1 MAELFTSL
9 DAFAHDWFGW
19 ILARSVTFAVAFV
32 VIVPAALLLGR
43 LRWLSAH
50 DVSLALLLPV
60 LLSLLPAEQWLPA
73 SWPST
78 LPAAV
83 HGLAG
88 SGSETESLAAP
99 TPGPLELLAADGTPV
114 PTLENPIQGSPDAR
128 FAADGPSE
136 WSFAAVGTVTWA
148 LLVWSLWCLGYA
160 VALVRRQRRVERFL
174 VETSEPANPDLRTL
188 LADCR
193 AAVGIRR
200 EVQLRTSDE
209 LPSPATTGLRRP
221 AVFLPLGEAD
231 RLSPQQLRFVL
242 LHELTHVRR
251 ADVVVEGLL
260 RCLRAAFFFHPAA
273 WLTVPLVHRWREL
286 ACDEAALARS
296 GSTDRA
302 QSAQAL
308 LTFAAPARDL
318 ARDRLAVAHLLDHGE
333 TMKTR
338 IQRLLDPSRRPRAGI
353 DARGVLAATV
363 LCGVALTAARAQQA
377 VQAPATPE
385 ERPAAVRDETTG
397 KQAAS
402 PEQVQID
409 AAIRAGTR
417 WLLDRQEEDGRFGL
431 GVTPRDKPR
440 DHNDAFT
447 TGLAIQAL
455 LPELQGP
462 DAERVR
468 GALARAAS
476 WLIGQQDD
484 KGKFGG
490 DDGLTM
496 AYGHAQALRG
506 LSMLQ
511 QVAPADPLLA
521 AIQKG
526 VGYAEYHRNPY
537 SGWRYHPRDGDND
550 SKITGLM
557 LLALLEAQEAGAEL
571 PKQTVELGRM
581 VLEELTDPETGRTG
595 FVQRGSEMSRFVWKN
610 DDFPRTYSEEPT
622 AINLLVS
629 FESGDDLLESR
640 SMQRA
645 VGLLVNRPPLWSRE
659 KGSIDYSY
667 WQYAAEALHHLE
679 GFQRDLWRKRLV
691 TELAEHQSEAGYW
704 PAVDAWSAPGMENW
718 TTAAALVA
726 LRSIR

>member
-1 MAELFTSL
+1 MADLLLSL
-9 DAFAHDWFGW
+9 DGFAHDWLGW
-19 ILARSVTFAVAFV
+19 LLARSLTFAVAFA
-32 VIVPAALLLGR
+32 VIVPPALLLSR

-50 DVSLALLLPV
+50 AVSLALLLPV
-60 LLSLLPAEQWLPA
+60 LTSLLPLERWLPA
-73 SWPST
+73 GWPTT

-83 HGLAG
+83 HELTGNGAEAAIATALDAG
-88 SGSETESLAAP
+88 S
-99 TPGPLELLAADGTPV
+99 LELPAPDGTPV
-114 PTLENPIQGSPDAR
+114 PARSAPNHGSPNAR
-128 FAADGPSE
+128 FAADGPTAWPPAE
-136 WSFAAVGTVTWA
+136 VGPATWA
-148 LLVWSLWCLGYA
+148 LLAWSLWCLGYA
-160 VALVRRQRRVERFL
+160 VALMRRQGRVERFL
-174 VETSEPANPDLRTL
+174 KETSEPASPHLRAL

-193 AAVGIRR
+193 SALGIRR
-200 EVQLRTSDE
+200 VVQLRTSDE

-221 AVFLPLGEAD
+221 AVFLPGGEVD
-231 RLSPQQLRFVL
+231 RLSAQQLRFVL

-251 ADVVVEGLL
+251 ADVLVEGLL

-286 ACDEAALARS
+286 ACDEAALART

-302 QSAQAL
+302 QSAHAL

-318 ARDRLAVAHLLDHGE
+318 ARDRVAVAHLLDHGE

-338 IQRLLDPSRRPRAGI
+338 IHRLLDPSRRPRTGL
-353 DARGVLAATV
+353 DNRGLFAVTV

-377 VQAPATPE
+377 VQVPNPPTE
-385 ERPAAVRDETTG
+385 SPAAVRDASIDQET
-397 KQAAS
+397 AS
-402 PEQVQID
+402 AERVRID
-409 AAIRAGTR
+409 AALRAGTR
-417 WLLDRQEEDGRFGL
+417 WLLDRQEDDGRFGL
-431 GVTPRDKPR
+431 GATPQGKPR

-468 GALARAAS
+468 NALERAAA
-476 WLIGQQDD
+476 WLLAQQDA
-484 KGKFGG
+484 KGRIGG
-490 DDGLTM
+490 DDPMTM

-526 VGYAEYHRNPY
+526 VEYAEYHRNPY

-550 SKITGLM
+550 SKITSLM
-557 LLALLEAQEAGAEL
+557 LLALLEAKRAGAEIPSRSL
-571 PKQTVELGRM
+571 ELGRM
-581 VLEELTDPETGRTG
+581 LLEQLTDPGTGRTG
-595 FVQRGSEMSRFVWKN
+595 FVTRGSEMSRFVWKN
-610 DDFPRTYSEEPT
+610 EDFPRKYSEEPT
-622 AINLLVS
+622 AMNLLVS
-629 FESGDDLLESR
+629 LESGDDLVESQE
-640 SMQRA
+640 MQRA

-691 TELAEHQSEAGYW
+691 SELAEHQTEAGYW
-704 PAVDAWSAPGMENW
+704 PAVDAWSAAGMESW
-718 TTAAALVA
+718 TTAAAMVA